1 MLLSSLE
8 VKLGISGDAAVVQGL
23 KRLQQAEDQAAGG
36 SSALSS
42 AMSAMEIPALRAI
55 SAATGLA
62 TALISLSA
70 GAIAASGIR
79 LAAQYERVELGF
91 KTLLGSA
98 SAAHQLMA
106 DISKLGQTTP
116 FKTQE
121 LTQYARQLLATDASA
136 NKAVNTLR
144 VLKAV
149 TDTMAATGGTTADVG
164 EVASVIGQM
173 RVATHIDIEQ
183 IKTLS
188 RLGVNVTGVYKA
200 ATGKD
205 VAPQIAMARLANMQ
219 GPRAAE
225 TLLKGMEKL
234 YGGAAASQAATGL
247 GLLQNIIETLGLVS
261 LPTGVLLLGL
271 IKPIAAM
278 ALHILTTAQHI
289 NEMTHGVAGLATILI
304 LLIRGWTVISSVC
317 IAAYT
322 ATTQL
327 TAALMAYSNAAR
339 SAAASTT
346 TAAAAS
352 RTAAA
357 ANTVAGT
364 AAAAGGAAASGG
376 AGAAVAGGAGAASAA
391 FGLKSLWPRLMGG
404 GLKAIGPEIAAML
417 GGALKFLKSPGGL
430 GLAGLGLSL
439 FGGYLQGSKN
449 NGTKNTG
456 DYLSNIGG
464 AMGTASLVA
473 LLPIPPLIK
482 LAVIALSGV
491 GAGLKTWWDKSHE
504 KPPTAESPMALTNA
518 ILKDIHAVLIGGGD
532 RANRVKS
539 ELEAEYAIRHAVLT
553 GGG

>member
-8 VKLGISGDAAVVQGL
+8 VKLGISGDAAVVSGL
-23 KRLQQAEDQAAGG
+23 KRVQQAEDQAAGG

-42 AMSAMEIPALRAI
+42 AFSAMEIPALRVV
-55 SAATGLA
+55 SAVSGVA

-144 VLKAV
+144 ILKAV

-225 TLLKGMEKL
+225 TILKGMEKL

-247 GLLQNIIETLGLVS
+247 GLLQNIIETLGLVA
-261 LPTGVLLLGL
+261 LPTGVALLTV
-271 IKPIAAM
+271 IKPFAEFI
-278 ALHILTTAQHI
+278 LKILTAAQKI
-289 NEMTHGVAGLATILI
+289 NEMTHGIVGLSVILI
-304 LLIRGWTVISSVC
+304 LVIRGWTLISTVIR
-317 IAAYT
+317 AAYT

-327 TAALMAYSNAAR
+327 TAALIAYSNAAR
-339 SAAASTT
+339 TAASSTN

-352 RTAAA
+352 TGAAGVGGA
-357 ANTVAGT
+357 
-364 AAAAGGAAASGG
+364 AAAAGAAAAGAGGASAAAGGVAAASGATG
-376 AGAAVAGGAGAASAA
+376 IKLLWQALKGGGVAAVATE
-391 FGLKSLWPRLMGG
+391 LK
-404 GLKAIGPEIAAML
+404 AML
-417 GGALKFLKSPGGL
+417 GGVGGFLKSPLGA
-430 GLAGLGLSL
+430 GLAGWAATAV
-439 FGGYLQGSKN
+439 GGMMQGSTNARVKN
-449 NGTKNTG
+449 AG
-456 DYLSNIGG
+456 DYVSGAGTGVSLGALAAIFLPGPWKLAAIAIGG
-464 AMGTASLVA
+464 VA
-473 LLPIPPLIK
+473 
-482 LAVIALSGV
+482 
-491 GAGLKTWWDKSHE
+491 GAIKTWWDKSHPE
-504 KPPTAESPMALTNA
+504 KPPTPESPMAVTNA

-539 ELEAEYAIRHAVLT
+539 ELEAEYSLRHAVLT